1 MVEKFKNQILQ
12 HRHAEG
18 DHDDVLLRGSL
29 SAECLAYFRK
39 QRRGKLL
46 VCVESGSLSSHLWVP
61 ARLAFGL
68 WPAATRRRRRRPNQM
83 ADIKRGEA
91 RERERER
98 ERRERAEA
106 MTPSWPQKK
115 GERDG
120 EWQKKESE

>member
-1 MVEKFKNQILQ
+1 MCAWRV
-12 HRHAEG
+12 G
-18 DHDDVLLRGSL
+18 
-29 SAECLAYFRK
+29 
-39 QRRGKLL
+39 
-46 VCVESGSLSSHLWVP
+46 LSSLLWVP

-68 WPAATRRRRRRPNQM
+68 WPAATRRRRRRRRRPNQM

-98 ERRERAEA
+98 DRRERAEA